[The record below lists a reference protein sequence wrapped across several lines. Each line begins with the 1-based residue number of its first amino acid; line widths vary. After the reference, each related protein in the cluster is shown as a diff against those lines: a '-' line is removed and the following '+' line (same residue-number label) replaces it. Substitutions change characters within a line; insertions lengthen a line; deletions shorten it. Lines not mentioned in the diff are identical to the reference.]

1 MTLANYHILI
11 IKTLQA
17 TNTKPA
23 RVCIKSE
30 RFKQSVIM
38 GFSNDA
44 DCVSPTIDTAVK
56 YLVSKGFNLIG
67 KGEGADHYYIIST
80 TSKHFL
86 PLVVLMLTIFK
97 PLTYNLPYYL

>member
-38 GFSNDA
+38 GF
-44 DCVSPTIDTAVK
+44 
-56 YLVSKGFNLIG
+56 NLIG

-80 TSKHFL
+80 TFE
-86 PLVVLMLTIFK
+86 TIK
-97 PLTYNLPYYL
+97 

>member
-38 GFSNDA
+38 GFSKDA

-67 KGEGADHYYIIST
+67 KCEGADHYYIIST
-80 TSKHFL
+80 TFE
-86 PLVVLMLTIFK
+86 TIK
-97 PLTYNLPYYL
+97 